1 MARALENL
9 CIAPTYLE
17 FFGFTRPPFAR
28 LSRPSEVFHTEQHS
42 LLLGH
47 LAHATERSDRLV
59 VICGA
64 DGSGKTTLLNR
75 YIASLSDDISFATI
89 DETCSD
95 ATQFYCT
102 FLRQLGFGDITG
114 TLNELRRITKEYLVH
129 RGIAGDVVL
138 VMLDNAH
145 LISAKVL
152 EQLRWVSSTKVKDR
166 RVLSVV
172 LAGNSDLVRI
182 MDSPAMSQID
192 FRSHVDFNIRAYT
205 GQETANYVRHRLM
218 LAGGIN
224 AVTFLNEAYPL
235 IHRYTGGIP
244 GLINMLCNAIFT
256 EAYTLESRV
265 ITEHLVRAVAD
276 DRRLLPHVVPLRGKG
291 RRNTDPEFKLVQR
304 EPRTGER
311 ITVRDSK
318 TQGADEKPT
327 ARPKTPGVGVKHL
340 TDEID
345 RMNEA
350 LSDSAIALQISEK
363 AARKLASDLEKTRSV
378 AKTAQSE
385 IAEMATEM
393 FTLRGE
399 LDTQNEALGGLEN
412 LFEKSRNECQSLR
425 SRAAALE
432 NLKESKTKKD
442 VRIADLQD
450 ELLSSSQE
458 IMALSTRNEE
468 LESRDME
475 LTEADADIAALAS
488 ELQEATQNLVEN
500 QVQLAE
506 YSTLILQLKTENE
519 LASSTLA
526 SMTMSASE
534 LSDAVVTSLEIVKDG
549 VVERVVEIAESPSRF
564 MIGRGDD
571 SELLLDSKF
580 VSRHHAMISCTEQR
594 IYIEDLNSSNGTVV
608 NLERITRCELRP
620 GDIVM
625 IGDYE
630 IWTRQGIPGK

>member
-114 TLNELRRITKEYLVH
+114 TLNELRRIAKEYLVH

-304 EPRTGER
+304 EPQTGER

-393 FTLRGE
+393 LTLRGE
-399 LDTQNEALGGLEN
+399 LDTRNEALGGLEN

-432 NLKESKTKKD
+432 DLTESKTKKD

-475 LTEADADIAALAS
+475 LTEAEADIAALAS
-488 ELQEATQNLVEN
+488 ELQEATQNLMEN

-534 LSDAVVTSLEIVKDG
+534 QSDAVVTSLEIVKDG
-549 VVERVVEIAESPSRF
+549 VVERVVAIAESPSRF

-580 VSRHHAMISCTEQR
+580 VSRHHAMISCAEQR

>member
-304 EPRTGER
+304 EPQTGER

-475 LTEADADIAALAS
+475 LTEAEADIAALAS
-488 ELQEATQNLVEN
+488 ELQEATQNLMEN

-534 LSDAVVTSLEIVKDG
+534 QSDAVVTSLEIVKDG
-549 VVERVVEIAESPSRF
+549 VVERVVAIAESPSRF

-580 VSRHHAMISCTEQR
+580 VSRHHAMISCAEQR

>member
-304 EPRTGER
+304 EPQTGER